1 MNLGCLVLPMFHAP
15 SAFRF
20 VKVLPGATVL
30 SRGSFAEKCAVV
42 GKRGVLVHP
51 NPPILT
57 NFLDLSITLG
67 PSGERYEHLRCVP
80 TEGGEY

>member
-1 MNLGCLVLPMFHAP
+1 MHVVESRMPGTTHVLAP

-30 SRGSFAEKCAVV
+30 FGGSFAEKCAVV

-51 NPPILT
+51 NPPIFT
-57 NFLDLSITLG
+57 SFLDLSINLTNFL
-67 PSGERYEHLRCVP
+67 
-80 TEGGEY
+80 